1 MACYQ
6 AIASIDK
13 RRILEI
19 HSNGGDFLTLARSL
33 GIKRTTAYT
42 IMRRGREENLSK
54 GGSHNRKINDE
65 IRQHAVEILEGNP
78 MLTLKQLNHAIG
90 DKVPSKP
97 QFTDQALSKALEGR
111 MITTKI
117 ASLLMVK
124 YVIRFIKFICF
135 LFHYIFV
142 AIWV

>member
-42 IMRRGREENLSK
+42 IVRRTNGQITPQKCR
-54 GGSHNRKINDE
+54 GWY
-65 IRQHAVEILEGNP
+65 
-78 MLTLKQLNHAIG
+78 NHTMTYIPDCLAM
-90 DKVPSKP
+90 KP
-97 QFTDQALSKALEGR
+97 IDG
-111 MITTKI
+111 
-117 ASLLMVK
+117 
-124 YVIRFIKFICF
+124 
-135 LFHYIFV
+135 
-142 AIWV
+142 